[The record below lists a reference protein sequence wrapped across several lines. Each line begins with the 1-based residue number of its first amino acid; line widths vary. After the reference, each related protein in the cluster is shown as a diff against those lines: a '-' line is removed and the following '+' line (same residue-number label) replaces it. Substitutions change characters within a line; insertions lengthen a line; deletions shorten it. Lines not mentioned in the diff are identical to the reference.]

1 MGLQLLPLT
10 LDQYTRAL
18 QQGWDSLKNSMIL
31 GLVAALLGGLLGMVI
46 AYITA
51 KRNYYGKRFIEV
63 SSVLMF
69 AVPGTVLGIAYILAF
84 NTGFLVLTGTAA
96 ILVIVFVFRNMPVA
110 IESGTT
116 TLLQIDNSIEE
127 ASTILGAG
135 SGYSF
140 RRITLP
146 MLRNAFLRHRVLLR
160 EGHHRRQR
168 GHLPGFAPV
177 EPGHQQDLHPV

>member
-1 MGLQLLPLT
+1 
-10 LDQYTRAL
+10 
-18 QQGWDSLKNSMIL
+18 
-31 GLVAALLGGLLGMVI
+31 MVI

-51 KRNYYGKRFIEV
+51 KRDYYGKRFIEV

-140 RRITLP
+140 RRISLP
-146 MLRNAFLRHRVLLR
+146 SCAT
-160 EGHHRRQR
+160 
-168 GHLPGFAPV
+168 PSSPAWCTPS
-177 EPGHQQDLHPV
+177 